1 MSLQDKLLADY
12 LQAMKDKNNTK
23 KTILNYVIAQIKNK
37 KIELQK
43 DLEDVDVV
51 KILKKEVKAL
61 VEAIGFL
68 EKTDKKDELDEEKA
82 KKVLLEFYL
91 PQTKS
96 KEETQKIV
104 EDLISDLGITE
115 LAKQRWQIMWAIK
128 SKYGEEIEWSVANE
142 VINEILAK

>member
-1 MSLQDKLLADY
+1 MNLQEKLFADY
-12 LQAMKDKNNTK
+12 VQAMKDRDSGK

-37 KIELQK
+37 KIEIQK

-51 KILKKEVKAL
+51 KILKKEIKAL
-61 VEAIGFL
+61 SEAIWFL
-68 EKTDKKDELDEEKA
+68 EKSDKKDELEEEKA

-96 KEETQKIV
+96 KEETKQIILW
-104 EDLISDLGITE
+104 LIDELGITE

-128 SKYGEEIEWSVANE
+128 STYGEEIDWSVANE
-142 VINEILAK
+142 VINEML

>member
-1 MSLQDKLLADY
+1 M
-12 LQAMKDKNNTK
+12 QAMKDRDVTK

-37 KIELQK
+37 KIEIQK

-51 KILKKEVKAL
+51 KILKKEIKAL
-61 VEAIGFL
+61 WEAIGFL
-68 EKTDKKDELDEEKA
+68 EKSDKKDELEEEKA
-82 KKVLLEFYL
+82 KKILLEFYL

-96 KEETQKIV
+96 KEDTKVIIEN
-104 EDLISDLGITE
+104 LILELGITE

-142 VINEILAK
+142 IINEML